1 MMVILIIIGM
11 LATIFVVAGILCEI
25 LGLSL
30 VSLFLAPFS
39 IYKNVRDAKANNE
52 KDYGRW
58 KIAAIIWLIIII
70 LSLFMSFNS

>member
-11 LATIFVVAGILCEI
+11 LATIFVVADILCEI

-39 IYKNVRDAKANNE
+39 IYKNVREAKANNE
-52 KDYGRW
+52 KDYGLW

-70 LSLFMSFNS
+70 LSLFISFNS

>member
-11 LATIFVVAGILCEI
+11 LATIFVVADILCEI

-39 IYKNVRDAKANNE
+39 IYKND
-52 KDYGRW
+52 G
-58 KIAAIIWLIIII
+58 
-70 LSLFMSFNS
+70 